1 MASCAA
7 IVVMLCLFAR
17 FAPCDF
23 TGCWIFVFVLSLVV
37 LIMGIVA
44 IFFPTIRIVYAS
56 LGVLLFCVYIVIDVQ
71 MIIGGRTH
79 KNEFDE
85 SDYVLAAMSLYSDIV
100 FLFLYLLDL
109 IGLIDD

>member
-1 MASCAA
+1 
-7 IVVMLCLFAR
+7 
-17 FAPCDF
+17 
-23 TGCWIFVFVLSLVV
+23 
-37 LIMGIVA
+37 
-44 IFFPTIRIVYAS
+44 
-56 LGVLLFCVYIVIDVQ
+56 
-71 MIIGGRTH
+71 MIIGGGTH

>member
-1 MASCAA
+1 
-7 IVVMLCLFAR
+7 
-17 FAPCDF
+17 
-23 TGCWIFVFVLSLVV
+23 
-37 LIMGIVA
+37 MGIVA

-71 MIIGGRTH
+71 MIIGGGTH